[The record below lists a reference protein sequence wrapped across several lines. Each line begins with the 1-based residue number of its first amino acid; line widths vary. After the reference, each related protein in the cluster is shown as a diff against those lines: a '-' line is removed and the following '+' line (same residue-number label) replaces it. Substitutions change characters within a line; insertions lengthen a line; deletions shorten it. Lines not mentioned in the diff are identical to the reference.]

1 MLEINESDV
10 SGRILRLSL
19 LAWILSPLS
28 VSVTAEP
35 QWPFESAEYMG
46 LEGGGGEPG
55 PD

>member
-10 SGRILRLSL
+10 SGRSLRRSPLARILSL
-19 LAWILSPLS
+19 LS

-46 LEGGGGEPG
+46 LEGGRRRARS
-55 PD
+55 